1 MIIVDEAL
9 RARAEAGDPVRVAMV
24 GAGFMGRG
32 VANQILNSVPG
43 MELVAISNRHAERA
57 REAYLEAG
65 AEDVTFVASPSE
77 LDAAIGEGRH
87 AITDDPSAVC
97 RADGVEAILEVTG
110 AVDFGARVVLDAI
123 EHGKHAVVL
132 NAELDGTLGP
142 VLKLRADR
150 AGVVYSASD
159 GDQPGVQMNLYRF
172 VSAVGVTP
180 LMCGNIKGLHDP
192 SRNPT
197 TQQDFARRWGQNPH
211 MVTSFA
217 DGTKI
222 SFEQATVANAT
233 GMTVARRGMLGYEH
247 QGHVDELT
255 RRYDVDELRDLG
267 GIVDY
272 VVGAEPGPGVF
283 VLGSSRRSQA
293 TALPQP
299 LQAGRGPAVLLL
311 HALSPVPLRGA
322 ALPRSRRAVRG
333 RGDGAGWTPPRR
345 GRRHGQGR
353 PELRGQARRHGGL
366 PDLRPL

>member
-87 AITDDPSAVC
+87 AVTDDPSAVC

-172 VSAVGVTP
+172 VSGRRR
-180 LMCGNIKGLHDP
+180 DP
-192 SRNPT
+192 AHVR
-197 TQQDFARRWGQNPH
+197 Q
-211 MVTSFA
+211 
-217 DGTKI
+217 
-222 SFEQATVANAT
+222 
-233 GMTVARRGMLGYEH
+233 H
-247 QGHVDELT
+247 QGPARPVAQPHDAAGLRASLGSEPSHGH
-255 RRYDVDELRDLG
+255 ELRRRDQDLVRAGHG
-267 GIVDY
+267 GQRHRDDG
-272 VVGAEPGPGVF
+272 GAAGHAG
-283 VLGSSRRSQA
+283 LRASRPRRRA
-293 TALPQP
+293 HQP
-299 LQAGRGPAVLLL
+299 LR
-311 HALSPVPLRGA
+311 R
-322 ALPRSRRAVRG
+322 RRAARPRRDRGLRG
-333 RGDGAGWTPPRR
+333 RGGARPGRVRPRQLTTIPSNGTTSTSTSWAR
-345 GRRHGQGR
+345 ARCTASTRPITCATSRRR
-353 PELRGQARRHGGL
+353 SRSLAPCCSRTR
-366 PDLRPL
+366 